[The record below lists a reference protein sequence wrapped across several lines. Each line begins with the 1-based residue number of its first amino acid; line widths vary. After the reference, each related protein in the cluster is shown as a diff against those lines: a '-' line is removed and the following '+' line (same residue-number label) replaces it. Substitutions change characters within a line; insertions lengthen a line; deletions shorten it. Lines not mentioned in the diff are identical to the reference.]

1 LLQELKGINPAITN
15 ALHIRG
21 SVIINWLK
29 FHNKRQVQY
38 MAGHK
43 YISSTEA
50 YAVQD
55 LDSLQDEL
63 SKHHPFG

>member
-1 LLQELKGINPAITN
+1 VLELHAINPSIAN

-29 FHNKRQVQY
+29 QHNKRQVQY

-50 YAVQD
+50 YAIQEIGT
-55 LDSLQDEL
+55 LQDEL